1 MPAQGYTLRM
11 YITCGDP
18 MVRTQIYLTESE
30 QERLQ
35 KLSRQTGRSQSE
47 LIREAIDGFLDK
59 TEPIDALEILS
70 RTAGMWS
77 GRTDLP
83 DFAELR
89 AEGDRRVTDL
99 AE

>member
-1 MPAQGYTLRM
+1 
-11 YITCGDP
+11 

-47 LIREAIDGFLDK
+47 LIREAIDGYLDN
-59 TEPIDALEILS
+59 TQPVDALEILS
-70 RTAGMWS
+70 RTAGIWR

-89 AEGDRRVTDL
+89 AEGDRRL
-99 AE
+99 AGPAE